1 MIYIQETWVNKSK
14 GYTIGESG
22 VYETFTDKRGQLF
35 RSLQKEYGKC
45 TSSVYVDCKS
55 GGTKRIGWVF
65 EQTAHYEDTN
75 EPYTRETWVTLHE
88 RKPETTI
95 RTFPVSLDK
104 A

>member
-1 MIYIQETWVNKSK
+1 
-14 GYTIGESG
+14 
-22 VYETFTDKRGQLF
+22 
-35 RSLQKEYGKC
+35 
-45 TSSVYVDCKS
+45 
-55 GGTKRIGWVF
+55 VF
-65 EQTAHYEDTN
+65 EQAAHYEDTN